1 MAMKDNFIPGLE
13 LSRQYYW
20 KVIRP
25 ILDANYTNIKHTAA
39 LIGDGSE
46 VLGFDTPLSTDHDWG
61 PRIMLFLSEADY
73 SNLSETVN
81 QVIRKYLP
89 ESFLGYSIEPKNRT
103 KKDHSVRIL
112 TIRDYIMEYLGFDI
126 KNEFEPAD
134 WLTFPEQ
141 KLCAIT
147 KGDIFW
153 DGVELNQV
161 RNRFEYYPQDIWLY
175 LLASGWTR
183 IGQEEHLMGRAG
195 NAGDEIGSA
204 LIASRLVRDLM
215 RLCYLMEKQY
225 APYAKWFGIAFTHL
239 AIAEELIPVFG
250 KILTSSEWIERQK
263 YLTLAYEIVAEKHN
277 SIGITE
283 SLDINVNYFFERPFL
298 VIGGERFAQAIS
310 AQIKDPKV
318 KLLVNQRL
326 IGSVDQFSDST
337 DILTETK
344 WRMIIRKLYEL

>member
-13 LSRQYYW
+13 LSKQFYW
-20 KVIRP
+20 EVIRP
-25 ILDANYTNIKHTAA
+25 ILDTSYANIKHTAA

-61 PRIMLFLSEADY
+61 PRVMLFLSEADY
-73 SNLSETVN
+73 SNLSEMVN
-81 QVIRKYLP
+81 QAIRKSLP
-89 ESFLGYSIEPKNRT
+89 KSFLGYAIEPKNMT
-103 KKDHSVRIL
+103 KSDHSVEIL

-126 KNEFEPAD
+126 QNELGPAD

-147 KGDIFW
+147 KGAIFW
-153 DGVELNQV
+153 DGVELNRV
-161 RNRFEYYPQDIWLY
+161 RNRFEYYPRDVWLY

-204 LIASRLVRDLM
+204 LIAARLVRDLM

-225 APYAKWFGIAFTHL
+225 APYAKWFGIAFAQL
-239 AIAEELIPVFG
+239 AIAKELISVFI
-250 KILTSSEWIERQK
+250 KVLTASEWIERQK
-263 YLTLAYEIVAEKHN
+263 YLTLAYEIVAKKHN
-277 SIGITE
+277 TMGITE
-283 SLDINVNYFFERPFL
+283 SLEVKVNKFYERPFL
-298 VIGGERFAQAIS
+298 VIGGGQFAQAIS
-310 AQIKDPKV
+310 AQIEDPEV
-318 KLLVNQRL
+318 KLLVSQRL

-337 DILTETK
+337 DILSDTK
-344 WRMIIRKLYEL
+344 WRMVLRQLYEI